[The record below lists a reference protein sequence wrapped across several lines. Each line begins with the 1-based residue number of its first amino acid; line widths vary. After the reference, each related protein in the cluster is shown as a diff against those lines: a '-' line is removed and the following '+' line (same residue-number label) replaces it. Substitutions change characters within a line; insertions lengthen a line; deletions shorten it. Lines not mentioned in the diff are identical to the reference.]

1 MEFST
6 YSQVSALNNFEST
19 KDLENVRKMK
29 LTKLPKYKK
38 EDDNVEENPFL
49 DIPLRTFL
57 DHFVFTWNKIILNLL
72 QPSLYEMSEKQAE
85 YEWWDRLLIIIGRI
99 AKEFWIKERIFYVG
113 VGFIVISFFIYFI
126 FAAS

>member
-1 MEFST
+1 
-6 YSQVSALNNFEST
+6 LNNFEST

-38 EDDNVEENPFL
+38 EDDTVEEENPFL

-72 QPSLYEMSEKQAE
+72 QPNLYEMSEKQAE

-99 AKEFWIKERIFYVG
+99 AKEFWVKERIFYVG

>member
-19 KDLENVRKMK
+19 KNLENVRKMK

-38 EDDNVEENPFL
+38 EEEDIEENPFL
-49 DIPLRTFL
+49 DIPLRTFI
-57 DHFVFTWNKIILNLL
+57 DHFVFTWNKIIMNLL
-72 QPSLYEMSEKQAE
+72 EPTLYEMSDAQSG
-85 YEWWDRLLIIIGRI
+85 YEWWDKFLIVIIRVL
-99 AKEFWIKERIFYVG
+99 KEFWVKERIFYVG

>member
-19 KDLENVRKMK
+19 KDLENIRKMK

-38 EDDNVEENPFL
+38 EEEDIEENPFL
-49 DIPLRTFL
+49 DIPLRTFI
-57 DHFVFTWNKIILNLL
+57 DHFVFTWNKIIMNLL
-72 QPSLYEMSEKQAE
+72 EPTLYEMSDTKSG
-85 YEWWDRLLIIIGRI
+85 YEWWDKFLIVIVRVL
-99 AKEFWIKERIFYVG
+99 KEFWVKERIFYVG

>member
-99 AKEFWIKERIFYVG
+99 AKEFWAKERIFYVG

>member
-19 KDLENVRKMK
+19 KNLENVRKMK

-38 EDDNVEENPFL
+38 EEEDIEENPFL
-49 DIPLRTFL
+49 DIPLRTFI
-57 DHFVFTWNKIILNLL
+57 DHFVFTWNKIIMNLL
-72 QPSLYEMSEKQAE
+72 EPTLYEMSDTQSG
-85 YEWWDRLLIIIGRI
+85 YEWWDKFLIVIIRVL
-99 AKEFWIKERIFYVG
+99 KEFWVKERIFYVG

>member
-57 DHFVFTWNKIILNLL
+57 DHFVFTWNKNHTK
-72 QPSLYEMSEKQAE
+72 S
-85 YEWWDRLLIIIGRI
+85 I
-99 AKEFWIKERIFYVG
+99 AT
-113 VGFIVISFFIYFI
+113 
-126 FAAS
+126 

>member
-19 KDLENVRKMK
+19 KDLENIRKMK

-38 EDDNVEENPFL
+38 EEEDIEENPFL
-49 DIPLRTFL
+49 DIPLRTFI
-57 DHFVFTWNKIILNLL
+57 DHFVFTWNKIIMNLL
-72 QPSLYEMSEKQAE
+72 EPTLYEMSDTQSG
-85 YEWWDRLLIIIGRI
+85 YEWWDKFLIVIVRVL
-99 AKEFWIKERIFYVG
+99 KEFWVKERIFYVG

>member
-19 KDLENVRKMK
+19 KNLENVRKMK
-29 LTKLPKYKK
+29 VTKLPNYKK
-38 EDDNVEENPFL
+38 EDEEIDENPFL
-49 DIPLRTFL
+49 DIPLRAFI
-57 DHFVFTWNKIILNLL
+57 DHFVYTWNKIIMNLL
-72 QPSLYEMSEKQAE
+72 EPNLYEMSEKQSE
-85 YEWWDRLLIIIGRI
+85 YEWWDKFIIIISRI
-99 AKEFWIKERIFYVG
+99 LKEFWVKERIFYVG